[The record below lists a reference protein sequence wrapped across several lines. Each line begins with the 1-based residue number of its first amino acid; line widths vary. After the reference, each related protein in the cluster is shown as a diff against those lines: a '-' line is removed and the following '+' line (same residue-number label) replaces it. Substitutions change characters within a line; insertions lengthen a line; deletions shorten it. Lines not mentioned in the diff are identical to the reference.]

1 MHPAEIFT
9 YLELEWS
16 LGEKRIAEAKRVSH
30 DVYASYEVDVAE
42 FTQEED
48 NEGNTNSDDALD
60 LF

>member
-1 MHPAEIFT
+1 MHPAAYFT

-16 LGEKRIAEAKRVSH
+16 LEKKRIAEAKRVGQ

-42 FTQEED
+42 STQKED
-48 NEGNTNSDDALD
+48 NEGTTNSDTALD